1 MRNKKVSSV
10 AQTPSASVAEPKNTE
25 ITDLE
30 SLKGRNSLM
39 RKFRNSAMG
48 FGISPQ
54 SIFRIA
60 DFSYKGYIE
69 TEYFIKILSKI
80 NLNLSPLE
88 ISHLVYIFDEQCT
101 GFINKDDFMDSLD
114 AYAISCE

>member
-48 FGISPQ
+48 FGISP
-54 SIFRIA
+54 
-60 DFSYKGYIE
+60 
-69 TEYFIKILSKI
+69 
-80 NLNLSPLE
+80 
-88 ISHLVYIFDEQCT
+88 
-101 GFINKDDFMDSLD
+101 
-114 AYAISCE
+114 